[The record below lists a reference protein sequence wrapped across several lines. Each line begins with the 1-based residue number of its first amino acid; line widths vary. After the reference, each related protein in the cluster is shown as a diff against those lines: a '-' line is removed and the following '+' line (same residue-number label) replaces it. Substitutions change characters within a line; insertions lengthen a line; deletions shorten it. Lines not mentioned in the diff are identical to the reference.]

1 MSGDEYGLP
10 AVTARARVAIVGAG
24 PQALTAATY
33 LVQAGVD
40 PSDLVVFDP
49 AGEWLSEWKRWF
61 AHLKI
66 EHLRSAV
73 VHHPQPQ
80 PFALSD
86 FARARGRTCELLHTY
101 SLPTAALF
109 ADFCQHLIDTMGL
122 DDIVRRDTVL
132 GVSPDGEI
140 ETERGPGLRADHVVW
155 ATNPSVPA
163 VVFPDHPAISSWTAI
178 GLEECAGT
186 VAVVGGGLTAAHLV
200 ERALETG
207 AHVEWLTRRPV
218 EARDFDTDPGWLGPK
233 EMNWF
238 VAERD
243 HRVRLDRVLAARGG
257 GTVPSWMLERISYAE
272 RAGRVCRRVGEIV
285 VGGDRGPLELSVDST
300 IVTADHLWLATGSS
314 PCVTA
319 SPPLDR
325 LCRTLDTERFAGRPV
340 LDTSL
345 RLSGSVV
352 HVMGRLAQLQLG
364 PAAGNLAGARR
375 GAELVVEAVVGVEAM
390 YALAVGEL
398 GHE

>member
-1 MSGDEYGLP
+1 M
-10 AVTARARVAIVGAG
+10 
-24 PQALTAATY
+24 
-33 LVQAGVD
+33 QAGVD

-49 AGEWLSEWKRWF
+49 AGERLSEWKRWF

-86 FARARGRTCELLHTY
+86 FVRARGRTCELLPTY
-101 SLPTAALF
+101 LLPTVALF
-109 ADFCQHLIDTMGL
+109 ADFCQHLIDSMGL
-122 DDIVRRDTVL
+122 NDIVRCDTVL
-132 GVSPDGEI
+132 GVSPAGEI
-140 ETERGPGLRADHVVW
+140 ETELGL
-155 ATNPSVPA
+155 
-163 VVFPDHPAISSWTAI
+163 
-178 GLEECAGT
+178 GL
-186 VAVVGGGLTAAHLV
+186 
-200 ERALETG
+200 
-207 AHVEWLTRRPV
+207 
-218 EARDFDTDPGWLGPK
+218 
-233 EMNWF
+233 
-238 VAERD
+238 
-243 HRVRLDRVLAARGG
+243 RLDRVLAARGG
-257 GTVPSWMLERISYAE
+257 GTVPSWMLERISHAN
-272 RAGRVCRRVGEIV
+272 RAGRLCRRVGEIV
-285 VGGDRGPLELSVDST
+285 VGGNCGPLELSVGST

-364 PAAGNLAGARR
+364 PAAGNLAGDRR
-375 GAELVVEAVVGVEAM
+375 GAELVVEAVVGAEAM
-390 YALAVGEL
+390 YALAVATCSTR
-398 GHE
+398 